1 MSKCALCIEDLK
13 KPGLQ
18 PHDEACKDH
27 LVCNICSFSKRKSD
41 DPTLCSYCGINGCC
55 AVKELL
61 LGGGTPDCD
70 VIFVESTLSL
80 CESCAE
86 EPAMNSYACE
96 HSLCIERFENCITVQ
111 TEIKQIPVSVLWCA
125 HKHELDLMI
134 SLHGW
139 YIRVGF
145 AFCNDLW
152 SLGGSCI
159 QIPSGF
165 SSPSEPQQSWGP
177 STAFESKI
185 RSWSVCDGLEQV
197 VACMLWFVWLLV
209 ADAFVSLLGP

>member
-1 MSKCALCIEDLK
+1 MPGLEAAEKQSRIGLRSAEESHRIAEKVKRIVMSKCALCIEDLK

-111 TEIKQIPVSVLWCA
+111 TEIKQIPVSVL
-125 HKHELDLMI
+125 
-134 SLHGW
+134 
-139 YIRVGF
+139 
-145 AFCNDLW
+145 
-152 SLGGSCI
+152 
-159 QIPSGF
+159 
-165 SSPSEPQQSWGP
+165 
-177 STAFESKI
+177 
-185 RSWSVCDGLEQV
+185 
-197 VACMLWFVWLLV
+197 
-209 ADAFVSLLGP
+209 